1 MSSKFAK
8 ERRRKAVSHISV
20 QDLPHDTSNDGH
32 GSSTPMDFIPSQRKN
47 NGGVTVTKNTGPLWL
62 TLGGARSNSNG
73 AQRRRRG
80 LAKPPRARGLPGP
93 NRRAHDPPRAA
104 TLQERARQ
112 DSRAAQLAER
122 GLPVNTPSGPSRRG
136 IVTSRQAP
144 FAANRTPPPAN
155 KNQARMSPRVKE
167 EPPRVKEEPSSP
179 PQRPEAAV
187 VPPEKSPENLKKF
200 EK

>member
-32 GSSTPMDFIPSQRKN
+32 GSSTPMDFIPSH
-47 NGGVTVTKNTGPLWL
+47 
-62 TLGGARSNSNG
+62 ARSNSNG